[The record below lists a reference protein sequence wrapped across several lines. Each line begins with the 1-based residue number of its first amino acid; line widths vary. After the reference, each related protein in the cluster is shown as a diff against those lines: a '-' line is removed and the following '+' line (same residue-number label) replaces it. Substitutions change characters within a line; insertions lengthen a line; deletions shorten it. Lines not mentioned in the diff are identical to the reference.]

1 MELIKTLF
9 DTLMSTNKM
18 LAYMHA
24 GTFILVFIAVF
35 LIVTYLINH
44 NWFAKKMAKFKNDVK
59 KQEEL
64 RNEEYR
70 KRSLLEGDFEDDSRM
85 YKLTK
90 MLNESGLKNKFPE
103 LNASNFILTIIL
115 LCGITG
121 LIVFIMG
128 ILVFVYMQV
137 SINRNYIN
145 TENEIVKFINML
157 DNVSS
162 SENTIGEMLHRTAPY
177 LKDPLR
183 SMTEE
188 CYSEIKTDGNVPLAL
203 KHMADKANHKKLK
216 QILNSLKSCATHN
229 ENYSE
234 VIEDN
239 RESIRAYIMFKKE
252 ERNIIKNALFETV
265 ILAIAGVVMIY
276 MVGTMVDNAINI
288 VFHTL
293 PGQIIL
299 AGLMLIILIEIM
311 KLMKQSR

>member
-103 LNASNFILTIIL
+103 LNASNFIL
-115 LCGITG
+115 
-121 LIVFIMG
+121 
-128 ILVFVYMQV
+128 
-137 SINRNYIN
+137 
-145 TENEIVKFINML
+145 
-157 DNVSS
+157 
-162 SENTIGEMLHRTAPY
+162 
-177 LKDPLR
+177 
-183 SMTEE
+183 
-188 CYSEIKTDGNVPLAL
+188 
-203 KHMADKANHKKLK
+203 
-216 QILNSLKSCATHN
+216 
-229 ENYSE
+229 
-234 VIEDN
+234 
-239 RESIRAYIMFKKE
+239 KE
-252 ERNIIKNALFETV
+252 
-265 ILAIAGVVMIY
+265 GY
-276 MVGTMVDNAINI
+276 
-288 VFHTL
+288 
-293 PGQIIL
+293 
-299 AGLMLIILIEIM
+299 
-311 KLMKQSR
+311 